1 MARRRTRK
9 SSLVYSRYL
18 LWLRAGLANP
28 SFSHDRTMEADTPKR
43 WATAPT
49 FSASPIFLAE
59 RGVFFLRSILDGR
72 ELEDALDK
80 GVSTWPSGRDYLLS
94 EYSSQVRACISLTY
108 AFRFIVR
115 FSSIE

>member
-1 MARRRTRK
+1 MARRRTRR

-59 RGVFFLRSILDGR
+59 CEAFFLASVFADR
-72 ELEDALDK
+72 ELIGALDK
-80 GVSTWPSGRDYLLS
+80 DISAQLPSGVLI
-94 EYSSQVRACISLTY
+94 C
-108 AFRFIVR
+108 FP
-115 FSSIE
+115 SIRV

>member
-18 LWLRAGLANP
+18 LWLRAGRASP

-59 RGVFFLRSILDGR
+59 RGVFFLRPILDGR

-80 GVSTWPSGRDYLLS
+80 GVSTWPPAGVIICFLSIAVKFGLAILSHMLL
-94 EYSSQVRACISLTY
+94 
-108 AFRFIVR
+108 
-115 FSSIE
+115 

>member
-1 MARRRTRK
+1 MARRKTRR

-49 FSASPIFLAE
+49 FSASPIFFAE
-59 RGVFFLRSILDGR
+59 CVTFFLASVFGDR
-72 ELEDALDK
+72 ELRGALDK
-80 GVSTWPSGRDYLLS
+80 DISTQLS
-94 EYSSQVRACISLTY
+94 LVGLICFL
-108 AFRFIVR
+108 
-115 FSSIE
+115 SIRV